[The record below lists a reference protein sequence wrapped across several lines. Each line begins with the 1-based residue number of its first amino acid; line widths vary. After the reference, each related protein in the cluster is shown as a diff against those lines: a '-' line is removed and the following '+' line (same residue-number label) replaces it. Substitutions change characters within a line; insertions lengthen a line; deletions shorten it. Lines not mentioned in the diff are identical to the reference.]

1 MTTGDLLVVSDLV
14 KRFALPRRGL
24 HRGEVTIV
32 DGVSF
37 SLAEGESWGLV
48 GESGSGK
55 STTARLVLGLLEAS
69 SGSIR
74 FRDQEL
80 IGLRGKALRRVRSD
94 VQAVFQDITGSLDPK
109 MTIAQLLAEALKVH
123 RVGPASQ
130 RRDRSAELLE
140 LVGLRAAQLDR
151 YPYELSGGQRQRVVL
166 ARAVSMDPALLVLD
180 EAVSALDVS
189 TRAQVINLLVD
200 LQARTGVAYLFIA
213 HDLSVVYH
221 LCDRIAVMYAGQIV
235 EAGSAEQVYTAP
247 RHPYTQALLSAIPER
262 PGPGSRSEARI
273 VLQGNAPSPTDPPA
287 GCRFHPRCPHAMA
300 VCAMDEPRIRR
311 FADGGEVACHLH
323 DQGPVLDGASVTLLS
338 LEQGPSGRGSSPA
351 ERRSVVDAAVD
362 VTVDG
367 T

>member
-1 MTTGDLLVVSDLV
+1 MTSSDLLVVTDLV
-14 KRFALPRRGL
+14 KRFALPRRKL
-24 HRGEVTIV
+24 QRGEVTIV
-32 DGVSF
+32 DSVSF

-74 FRDQEL
+74 FRGEEL
-80 IGLRGKALRRVRSD
+80 TSLRGKALRRVRAD

-123 RVGPASQ
+123 RVCPADE

-140 LVGLRAAQLDR
+140 LVGLRAGQLDR

-166 ARAVSMDPALLVLD
+166 ARALSMDPALLVLD

-221 LCDRIAVMYAGQIV
+221 LCDRIAVMYAGRIV
-235 EAGSAEQVYTAP
+235 ESGSAEQVYTAP

-262 PGPGSRSEARI
+262 PGSGSPSGARI
-273 VLQGNAPSPTDPPA
+273 VLRGSAPSPTDPPA

-300 VCAMDEPRIRR
+300 VCEVDEPLSRR
-311 FADGGEVACHLH
+311 FEDGGEVACHLH
-323 DQGPVLDGASVTLLS
+323 DQGPVLAGASVALVS
-338 LEQGPSGRGSSPA
+338 LGSGPSGRASSA
-351 ERRSVVDAAVD
+351 GTGLSAVDAPPE
-362 VTVDG
+362 G